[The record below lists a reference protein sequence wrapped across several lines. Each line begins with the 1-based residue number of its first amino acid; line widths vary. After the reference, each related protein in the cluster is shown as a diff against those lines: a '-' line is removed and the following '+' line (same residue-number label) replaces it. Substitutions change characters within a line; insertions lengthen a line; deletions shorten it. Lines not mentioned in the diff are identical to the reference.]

1 MAKLPGTRGVLR
13 ALFGGGSRAAP
24 NPAAPPAPPAARP
37 DPAELRARLEA
48 LAAAA
53 RTRDYFEVL
62 GLPRTCS
69 GEEARRAAEALADE
83 VAHDFAE
90 VAEDP
95 SLTLTLAPLIAD
107 VRQVLLDARDVL
119 GDDASRTAY
128 RQGLGPEEAPG
139 VANGDRES

>member
-1 MAKLPGTRGVLR
+1 MVKLSGTRGVLR

-24 NPAAPPAPPAARP
+24 NPPAPPAARP
-37 DPAELRARLEA
+37 GPAELRARLEA

-69 GEEARRAAEALADE
+69 GEEALRAAQTLADE
-83 VAHDFAE
+83 LRHDFAE
-90 VAEDP
+90 LAEDP
-95 SLTLTLAPLIAD
+95 SLTLMLAPLLAD
-107 VRQVLLDARDVL
+107 VRQVLVDARDVL
-119 GDDASRTAY
+119 GDDALRSAY
-128 RQGLGPEEAPG
+128 RQGLEPGESSG